1 MHLSDMLSHP
11 VFTDPQIVVDVYR
24 NDKKTKTSVFISG
37 ERFDNKQSY
46 TSVEASQ
53 LERLMLEAYGR
64 KFSKICSKACKVLYP
79 HRPHLVADALFAS
92 VQEGF
97 PKLLLESAVWMPQK
111 LKNEVFFHAIEM
123 VQKIPVTTIEF
134 IETVCSP
141 NQLKMDATALKSF
154 FWGSQEDMDTAIF
167 YYLKYNRVETLY
179 KTLGEMP
186 PRFQGRYENS
196 LARVQQRNLKHTLE
210 NELNSAVP
218 SKRKL

>member
-1 MHLSDMLSHP
+1 MHFSDVLSHP
-11 VFTDPQIVVDVYR
+11 VFTDPQIVFDVYR
-24 NDKKTKTSVFISG
+24 NDKKTKTSVFINN
-37 ERFDNKQSY
+37 ERFDQKQSF
-46 TSVEASQ
+46 TSEEVSQ
-53 LERLMLEAYGR
+53 MEQLMLEAYGR
-64 KFSKICSKACKVLYP
+64 KFSKSCSKACEILYVY
-79 HRPHLVADALFAS
+79 RPHLVADALFAS

-97 PKLLLESAVWMPQK
+97 PQLLLESAVWMPQK

-141 NQLKMDATALKSF
+141 NQLNMDATALKSF
-154 FWGSQEDMDTAIF
+154 FWGKSEDMDTAVF
-167 YYLKYNRVETLY
+167 YYLKYNSVEALY

-186 PRFQGRYENS
+186 PRFQGRYESS
-196 LARVQQRNLKHTLE
+196 LARVQQRNLEHTLE